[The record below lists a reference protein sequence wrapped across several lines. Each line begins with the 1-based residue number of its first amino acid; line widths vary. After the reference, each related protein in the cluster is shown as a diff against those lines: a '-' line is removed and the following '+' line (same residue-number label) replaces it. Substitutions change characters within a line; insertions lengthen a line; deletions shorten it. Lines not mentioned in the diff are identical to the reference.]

1 MNQPMP
7 PVPAH
12 PEAPAEVVLREE
24 RLHVGRERVPIE
36 RVRFTKRVETEV
48 RTVEVQVRREVLYA
62 ERLPADAAG
71 TATGAAGTVP
81 AAMTGAAGPRSLEF
95 VLSEEVPVVGVQVRP
110 VEQVRVWV
118 EEIVEQ
124 VPVEA
129 DLRHEEVDVDTSGTT
144 GPDATRGVPRYDATR
159 GVPGFDPSGRLGQA
173 AR

>member
-71 TATGAAGTVP
+71 TVP
-81 AAMTGAAGPRSLEF
+81 AAMTGAGPRSLEF